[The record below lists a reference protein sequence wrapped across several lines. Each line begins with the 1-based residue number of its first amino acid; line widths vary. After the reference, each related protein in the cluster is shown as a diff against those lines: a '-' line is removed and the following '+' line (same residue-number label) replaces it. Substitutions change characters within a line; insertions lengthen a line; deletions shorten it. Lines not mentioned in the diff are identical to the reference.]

1 MYKML
6 DTASGRY
13 SGVVNQ
19 NISDD
24 LKASALAYHQA
35 PKPGKLAITATKPLA
50 TQRDLALAYTP
61 GVAVACEAI
70 AADPMQAAAL
80 TARGNLVGVV
90 TNGSAVLG
98 LGNIGPLAGKP
109 VMEGKAVLFKKFADI
124 DVFDIELDAATVERM
139 VDVIAAL
146 EPTFGG
152 VNLEDIKAPE
162 CFEVEARLRE
172 RLKIPVFHDDQH
184 GTAIIVAA
192 AVKNALYL
200 TGKDIA
206 TIKIVTSG
214 AGAAALA
221 CLNLLVSLG
230 AKRENIWVTD
240 IEGVV
245 HVGRNTLMDK
255 WKAVYAQD
263 TEKRKLAEVIEGADV
278 FLGLSAPNVLK
289 PEMAAR
295 MGPQPLIM
303 ALANPTPEIMPDE
316 ALKAKPDALICTGRS
331 DFPNQVNNVLCF
343 PYIFRGALDVGAT
356 TINEQMKIAAVE
368 AIAELARETPSEV
381 AARAYGGEAPTFGP
395 GSLIPNPFDPR
406 LILRIA
412 PALAEAAMK
421 SGVATRPIADMALY
435 RERLN
440 AFVFRSGFIMK
451 PLFARAK
458 TDPKRVVYAEGE
470 DERVLRA
477 VQVVVEEGLAKPI
490 LIGRPA
496 VVEMRLKR
504 YGLAV
509 RPERDFELVNPLDDP
524 RYRRYVDLY
533 LEAAGR
539 RGVTPDA
546 ARTVMRTNATVIAA
560 TMIRAGEADAAICGV
575 EGGYMSHLQHVR
587 EVIGFAP
594 GVEEF
599 AALSLVITNEGQFF
613 LADTQVRYDPSAEE
627 IAEMAVLA
635 AAHVRRFGLEPKIAL
650 VSHSNFGS
658 FDTPSARKMRRAA
671 QMLFDSKVDFEVD
684 GEMHADAALD
694 PIQRERTL
702 PHSRLKGR
710 ANVLIFPSLD
720 AANITYESIRVL
732 ADALPVGPILI
743 GAARPIHVVTASTT
757 ARGIVNMTAVA
768 VVEAQ
773 AEVREQAAE

>member
-1 MYKML
+1 ML
-6 DTASGRY
+6 GTASGRY
-13 SGVVNQ
+13 SGVVTQ

-24 LKASALAYHQA
+24 LRASALAYHRG

-50 TQRDLALAYTP
+50 TQHDLALAYTP

-70 AADPMQAAAL
+70 VADPLQAAAL
-80 TARGNLVGVV
+80 TARGNLVAVV

-109 VMEGKAVLFKKFADI
+109 VMEGKAVLFKKFAGI
-124 DVFDIELDAATVERM
+124 DVFDIEIDAVTVERM

-152 VNLEDIKAPE
+152 INLEDIKAPE
-162 CFEVEARLRE
+162 CFEVEAQLRE
-172 RLKIPVFHDDQH
+172 RMKIPVFHDDQH

-206 TIKIVTSG
+206 NIKIVTSG

-221 CLNLLVSLG
+221 CLNQLVSLG

-255 WKAVYAQD
+255 WKALYAQETD
-263 TEKRKLAEVIEGADV
+263 KRTLAQVIEGADV
-278 FLGLSAPNVLK
+278 FLGLSAPGVLK
-289 PEMAAR
+289 PEMAAK
-295 MGPQPLIM
+295 MGERPLIM

-316 ALKAKPDALICTGRS
+316 ALKARPDALICTGRS

-356 TINEQMKIAAVE
+356 AINEEMKAAAVDAIAA
-368 AIAELARETPSEV
+368 LARETPSEV
-381 AARAYGGEAPTFGP
+381 AAQALGGEAPTFGA
-395 GSLIPNPFDPR
+395 GSLIPNTFDPR

-421 SGVATRPIADMALY
+421 SGVATRPIADMTQY

-451 PLFARAK
+451 PMFVKAK
-458 TDPKRVVYAEGE
+458 SDPKRVVYAEGE

-490 LIGRPA
+490 LIGRPP

-509 RPERDFELVNPLDDP
+509 RPERDFELVNPQDDP

-560 TMIRAGEADAAICGV
+560 TMMRAGEADAAICGV
-575 EGGYMSHLQHVR
+575 EGGYMGHLQHVR
-587 EVIGFAP
+587 DIIGFAP

-599 AALSLVITNEGQFF
+599 AALSLVLTSKGQFF
-613 LADTQVRYDPSAEE
+613 LADTQVRCMPSAEE
-627 IAEMAVLA
+627 VAEMAVLA

-658 FDTPSARKMRRAA
+658 LDSLSARKMRRATEI
-671 QMLFDSKVDFEVD
+671 LFDKKVDFQVD

-694 PIQRERTL
+694 PVQRDRTY
-702 PHSRLKGR
+702 PHSRLKGQ

-720 AANITYESIRVL
+720 AANITYETIRVL
-732 ADALPVGPILI
+732 ADALPVGPILM
-743 GAARPIHVVTASTT
+743 GAARPVHVVTSSTT

-773 AEVREQAAE
+773 GEVREAAAE